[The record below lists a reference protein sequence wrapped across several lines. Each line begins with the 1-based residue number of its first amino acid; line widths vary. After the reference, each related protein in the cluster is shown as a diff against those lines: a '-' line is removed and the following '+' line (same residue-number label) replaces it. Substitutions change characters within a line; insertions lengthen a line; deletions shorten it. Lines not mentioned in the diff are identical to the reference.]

1 MAGKIWGK
9 SEKSTWGI
17 WNTSD
22 SNPIAW
28 VVHMQAETPSLLGF
42 LNNWEIPKLPCL
54 SILKQSN
61 VWDDLGKFKGLSRL
75 LKTWAAPS
83 KIAEICDGANACLW
97 LMG

>member
-42 LNNWEIPKLPCL
+42 LNNWEIPKLPWL
-54 SILKQSN
+54 KLYPMTDPNGAAIYGVPWIPSIYPLYVSIYASTM
-61 VWDDLGKFKGLSRL
+61 D
-75 LKTWAAPS
+75 P
-83 KIAEICDGANACLW
+83 
-97 LMG
+97 MGYVVIIVIP